1 MIQGGNGQDAERN
14 TTESIHMQTSTKSL
28 LIGLALSSAGVLSMP
43 VEALETNSHQESE
56 ILLKAQRIGM
66 IAQIRSDGLDKVLRH
81 QTEKVVE
88 EGIVNELGEATHKAD
103 DIQKRAVN
111 EAKKATNT
119 VKKKLKKAKFW

>member
-1 MIQGGNGQDAERN
+1 MIQGGNSQDAERN
-14 TTESIHMQTSTKSL
+14 TTESIHMQASTKSL

>member
-1 MIQGGNGQDAERN
+1 MIQGGNSQDAERN

>member
-1 MIQGGNGQDAERN
+1 
-14 TTESIHMQTSTKSL
+14 MQTSMKSL

-43 VEALETNSHQESE
+43 AEALETNSHQESE
-56 ILLKAQRIGM
+56 ILLKTQRIGM

-88 EGIVNELGEATHKAD
+88 EGIVNELGEAVHKSD
-103 DIQKRAVN
+103 DMQKTAVN
-111 EAKKATNT
+111 EAKKATNA

>member
-14 TTESIHMQTSTKSL
+14 ATQSIHMQTSMKSL

-56 ILLKAQRIGM
+56 ILLKTQRIGM

-88 EGIVNELGEATHKAD
+88 EGIVNELGEAVHKSD
-103 DIQKRAVN
+103 DMQKTAVN
-111 EAKKATNT
+111 EAKKATNA
-119 VKKKLKKAKFW
+119 VKKKLKKAKFG

>member
-1 MIQGGNGQDAERN
+1 MIQGGNSQDAERN

-103 DIQKRAVN
+103 AIQKRAVN

>member
-1 MIQGGNGQDAERN
+1 MPKN
-14 TTESIHMQTSTKSL
+14 TTQSIHMQTSTKSL

>member
-14 TTESIHMQTSTKSL
+14 ATQSIHMQTSTKSL

-56 ILLKAQRIGM
+56 ILLKTQRIGM

-81 QTEKVVE
+81 QSEKLVE
-88 EGIVNELGEATHKAD
+88 EGIVNPLGEATHKAD
-103 DIQKRAVN
+103 DMQKKAVN
-111 EAKKATNT
+111 EAKKATKT